1 MTGRIVLDDVDEAS
15 AQLLLYELSIGEHEA
30 ERCGY
35 FTRRPPLLE
44 LRRQAT
50 EIAHGGPGATLTPCQ
65 VPPSST
71 ARSTHEHDA
80 PPEWDTVA
88 LASAALGVSERTGWR
103 RLERGELERTPNGR
117 IRPSLAKGATQ

>member
-65 VPPSST
+65 VPPTRRQGRPMST
-71 ARSTHEHDA
+71 TRLPSGTPSPSPPPLSASPSA
-80 PPEWDTVA
+80 PGGA
-88 LASAALGVSERTGWR
+88 GSSAASSNVR
-103 RLERGELERTPNGR
+103 RM
-117 IRPSLAKGATQ
+117 GASDPR